1 MTLRALIFSLA
12 LALTAWTV
20 PAYAADKVAHT
31 EVKKLYADLDG
42 VMNSPELVKN
52 PSMFTAF
59 FDQNVMIYD
68 IMLPETFTGEAFRK
82 HMNEVIT
89 TFPGKTKLLDLEI
102 RAEKGL
108 ATATYIQD
116 FTGQMGDAPVKMRI
130 RTTDILEKKNG
141 KWLIIHEH
149 LSLPLDQETMAAVM
163 TKKK

>member
-1 MTLRALIFSLA
+1 MTLRALILSLA
-12 LALTAWTV
+12 LALMAWTM
-20 PAYAADKVAHT
+20 PTYAADTVAQA

-42 VMNSPELVKN
+42 VMNSPDLVKN
-52 PSMFTAF
+52 PSMFFAF

-68 IMLPETFTGEAFRK
+68 IMLPETFAGEAFRK
-82 HMNEVIT
+82 HLTEVIT
-89 TFPGKTKLLDLEI
+89 TFPGKTKLLDMDI
-102 RAEKGL
+102 RADKSL

-116 FTGQMGDAPVKMRI
+116 FTGQMGAAPVKMRI